1 MADVVLGYD
10 GSSSARAALAV
21 AVEQAQA
28 FGDRLVVVF
37 ADEPPGRSAGEEFRE
52 HRRAL
57 DEIGNRAFS
66 EARAEAR
73 TAGVEV
79 ETLFVHERPAVAL
92 ETTARDREARLI
104 VVGTYGEGPFR
115 SAILGSTPH
124 KLLHF
129 SEVPVLC
136 VPSPGERS

>member
-1 MADVVLGYD
+1 MPGIVLGYD
-10 GSSSARAALAV
+10 GSRSARAALAV
-21 AVEQAQA
+21 AVEQASA
-28 FGDRLVVVF
+28 FGEQLTIVF
-37 ADEPPGRSAGEEFRE
+37 ADEPPGRSTGEEFRE

-57 DEIGNRAFS
+57 DEIADRAFS
-66 EARAEAR
+66 EAREAAEP
-73 TAGVEV
+73 AGVEL
-79 ETLFVHERPAVAL
+79 ETMLVHERPAVAL
-92 ETTARDREARLI
+92 ETTARERDARLI

-136 VPSPGERS
+136 VPYPKEKP

>member
-1 MADVVLGYD
+1 MPDIIVGFD
-10 GSSSARAALAV
+10 GSRSSRAALEV
-21 AVEQAQA
+21 AVGQARA

-57 DEIGNRAFS
+57 DEIAEMAFS
-66 EARAEAR
+66 EAKETAR
-73 TAGVEV
+73 IAGVEV
-79 ETLFVHERPAVAL
+79 ETLLVHERPPVAL
-92 ETTARDREARLI
+92 EATARGRETRLI

-136 VPSPGERS
+136 VPSPKERR

>member
-1 MADVVLGYD
+1 MPDVVLGYD
-10 GSSSARAALAV
+10 GSISARAALTV
-21 AVEQAQA
+21 AVKQARA

-57 DEIGNRAFS
+57 HEIGDKAFS
-66 EARAEAR
+66 EARAEAQ

-79 ETLFVHERPAVAL
+79 ETLFVNERPAVAL
-92 ETTARDREARLI
+92 ETTARERDARLI
-104 VVGTYGEGPFR
+104 VVGTYGESPFR
-115 SAILGSTPH
+115 SAVLGSTPH

>member
-1 MADVVLGYD
+1 MSDIILGFD
-10 GSSSARAALAV
+10 GSRSARAALETAV
-21 AVEQAQA
+21 AQAKA

-37 ADEPPGRSAGEEFRE
+37 ADEPPGRSAGEEFKE
-52 HRRAL
+52 HRRAI
-57 DEIGNRAFS
+57 DEMAEMAF
-66 EARAEAR
+66 AEAKVVCR
-73 TAGVEV
+73 NAGIEV
-79 ETLFVHERPAVAL
+79 ETLLVHERPPVAL
-92 ETTARDREARLI
+92 ETTARGRDTRLI

-136 VPSPGERS
+136 VPNPRERR

>member
-1 MADVVLGYD
+1 MGDVVLGYD
-10 GSSSARAALAV
+10 GSRSTRMALDV
-21 AVEQAQA
+21 AIEQARA

-57 DEIGNRAFS
+57 DEIGEQALADAAERAKAS
-66 EARAEAR
+66 
-73 TAGVEV
+73 GVEA
-79 ETLFVHERPAVAL
+79 ETLLVPERPAVAL
-92 ETTARDREARLI
+92 EATARSHATRLI
-104 VVGTYGEGPFR
+104 VVGTYGEGPFK

-136 VPSPGERS
+136 VPSTGENP

>member
-1 MADVVLGYD
+1 MPDIIIGFD
-10 GSSSARAALAV
+10 GSRSARAALDV
-21 AVEQAQA
+21 AVGQARA

-57 DEIGNRAFS
+57 DEIAERAFS
-66 EARAEAR
+66 EAKEAAR

-79 ETLFVHERPAVAL
+79 ETLLVHERPPVAL
-92 ETTARDREARLI
+92 ETTARGRETRLI

-136 VPSPGERS
+136 VPSPKERR

>member
-1 MADVVLGYD
+1 MADIILGFD
-10 GSSSARAALAV
+10 GSRSARAALDAAV
-21 AVEQAQA
+21 AQAQA

-37 ADEPPGRSAGEEFRE
+37 ADEPPGRSAGEEFKE

-57 DEIGNRAFS
+57 DEIAERAFS
-66 EARAEAR
+66 EAKEVCRN
-73 TAGVEV
+73 AGIEV
-79 ETLFVHERPAVAL
+79 ETLLVHERPPVAL
-92 ETTARDREARLI
+92 ETTARGRDTRLI

-136 VPSPGERS
+136 VPNPRERR

>member
-1 MADVVLGYD
+1 MADIILGFD
-10 GSSSARAALAV
+10 GSRSARAALEV
-21 AVEQAQA
+21 AVGQARA

-37 ADEPPGRSAGEEFRE
+37 ADEPPGRSASEEFGE
-52 HRRAL
+52 HRRAIG
-57 DEIGNRAFS
+57 EIAERAFS
-66 EARAEAR
+66 EAKEAAR
-73 TAGVEV
+73 TAGIKVES
-79 ETLFVHERPAVAL
+79 LLVHEKPPVAL
-92 ETTARDREARLI
+92 ETTARGRETRLI

-136 VPSPGERS
+136 VPSPKERR